1 MNIPTLDLE
10 HLLWSEGY
18 RYIAGVDEAGRGAL
32 AGPVVAAAVIVPS
45 DSDFDGIWTKVRD
58 SKQLTPSQRTDYAA
72 EIRNKAIAWSL
83 GISTPQTIDNHNIA
97 VATRLAMTSAIRKL
111 DPPPDYL
118 LLDWVRLP
126 QINIP
131 QQSQPKADQR
141 IVSVAAASIIAKVYR
156 DTLLVDLDKEY
167 PAYHFANHKGYGTAP
182 HLSAIQEHGPCP
194 EHRHSFAPIKKQQTL
209 FSDHQNK

>member
-1 MNIPTLDLE
+1 MMNIPTLDLE
-10 HLLWSEGY
+10 RQLWSEGY
-18 RYIAGVDEAGRGAL
+18 QSIAGVDEAGRGAL
-32 AGPVVAAAVIVPS
+32 AGPVVAAVVILPP
-45 DSDFDGIWTKVRD
+45 DSDYDGIWTKVRD
-58 SKQLTPSQRTDYAA
+58 SKQLTALQRTDYAT
-72 EIRNKAIAWSL
+72 EIRNEARVWSV
-83 GISTPQTIDNHNIA
+83 GISTPQIIDKYNIA
-97 VATRLAMTSAIRKL
+97 VATRLAMTAAICKL
-111 DPPPDYL
+111 EPAPDYL

-126 QINIP
+126 QLNIP

-167 PAYHFANHKGYGTAP
+167 PAYRFANHKGYGTAA

-209 FSDHQNK
+209 FSDH